1 MLRHRTNPELK
12 LISLPQSSSGLSVET
27 LYTESMNI
35 NGKYGAEF
43 TAYFSYQGGPFGQV
57 TVESELEFDS
67 YSFQGTVEI
76 TQTLD
81 SEFAAL
87 KFGPSMQF
95 NRDVELDLIITGL
108 DLSNVNPNTLDF
120 VYIDENGTIE
130 YVDYDEIKMDASTGT
145 IEVDDADLTH
155 FSRYGFVN

>member
-1 MLRHRTNPELK
+1 MAKT
-12 LISLPQSSSGLSVET
+12 
-27 LYTESMNI
+27 M
-35 NGKYGAEF
+35 AEF

-95 NRDVELDLIITGL
+95 NKTSNLILLLRDWI
-108 DLSNVNPNTLDF
+108 
-120 VYIDENGTIE
+120 YQ
-130 YVDYDEIKMDASTGT
+130 M
-145 IEVDDADLTH
+145 
-155 FSRYGFVN
+155 